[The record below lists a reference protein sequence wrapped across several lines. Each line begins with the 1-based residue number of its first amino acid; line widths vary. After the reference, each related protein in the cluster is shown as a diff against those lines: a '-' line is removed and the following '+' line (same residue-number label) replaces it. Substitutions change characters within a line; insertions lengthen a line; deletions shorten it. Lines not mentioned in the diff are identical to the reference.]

1 MSGIKKF
8 LLLIVILVLITVNTA
23 LYWGRHLYFHA
34 DKESNEPKR
43 IQLLEQSAGLI
54 PFDAD
59 VYFELGTAF
68 YEKAARSLNDPQ
80 IHSRYLRDSI
90 KAFRKSIRLE
100 PGAYETH
107 YALARALLY
116 ANYLQ
121 EDNPDFFSEYWKA
134 AQLTTFDNDIYFEIG
149 RILFSLWPEL
159 RDSQQEFT
167 LDILKNVIQSK
178 GNERLWQILHTWA
191 AHVDDYDVIG
201 SILPEEPGSYRMA
214 ARFLGERSLSLAER
228 QLKLAQA
235 EYMEFENA
243 KARFAQAQTDFRLYR
258 LTQANNKYIEVRRM
272 LQNIDFFQNLQPGN
286 GFIDKSDYENLYK
299 LSLLGAIQ
307 SYALQPETMAQVKE
321 YYDQYLEMEDDPA
334 TLERLEKFLSE
345 RGWLE
350 ITPGGRNNPL
360 RLYYRLRLDY
370 MQGRY
375 REIIG
380 YAQQAEEMTYD
391 LQGQYR
397 DELNDILRLIGNA
410 YQNIDFLYDAVDMYE
425 KALQLIPDDWETLLQ
440 LRASY
445 VRFNNQE
452 KIAEVDKRLNAVLS
466 RTERIF
472 VRTKLE
478 KNQMWDYPLL
488 LRPGNFIINITLR
501 AEKTAPPPLIS
512 IYLNGEIIREEYV
525 PLSSFESEIVLP
537 LSLDSVQNQLQIKSI
552 NQDIYLETFN
562 IRNIGE

>member
-1 MSGIKKF
+1 MGGVKKF
-8 LLLIVILVLITVNTA
+8 LLLIGILVLIAVNTA
-23 LYWGRHLYFHA
+23 IYWGQHLYYRA
-34 DKESNEPKR
+34 DKESNEINR

-68 YEKAARSLNDPQ
+68 YEKAVRSLNDPW
-80 IHSRYLRDSI
+80 IHSRYLKDSI
-90 KAFRKSIRLE
+90 AAFRKSIRLE
-100 PGAYETH
+100 PGSYKAH

-116 ANYLQ
+116 VNYLQ

-159 RDSQQEFT
+159 EDSQQEFT
-167 LDILKNVIQSK
+167 LEMLKNVIQSK
-178 GNERLWQILHTWA
+178 GNERLWQILQTWA
-191 AHVDDYDVIG
+191 AHVDDYDVIE
-201 SILPEEPGSYRMA
+201 SILPEESDTYRMY
-214 ARFLGERSLSLAER
+214 ARFLGERSLSLAQR

-243 KARFAQAQTDFRLYR
+243 KTRFAQAQTDFRLYR
-258 LTQANNKYIEVRRM
+258 LTLANSKYRDVYRM
-272 LQNIDFFQNLQPGN
+272 LENIDFYQNLQSGN
-286 GFIDKSDYENLYK
+286 GFIDRSEYENLYK

-307 SYALQPETMAQVKE
+307 SYALQPETMTPVKE
-321 YYDQYLEMEDDPA
+321 YFDHYLEIEDDPA
-334 TLERLEKFLSE
+334 TLERLEEFLTE

-350 ITPGGRNNPL
+350 ITPGGQNNPL
-360 RLYYRLRLDY
+360 RLYYRIHLDY
-370 MQGRY
+370 KQSRY

-380 YAQQAEEMTYD
+380 FVQQAEEMTYD

-397 DELNDILRLIGNA
+397 DELNDIFRLIGNA

-440 LRASY
+440 LKASY

-452 KIAEVDKRLNAVLS
+452 QIAEVDKRLSTVL
-466 RTERIF
+466 THKEEIF
-472 VRTKLE
+472 DHMKL
-478 KNQMWDYPLL
+478 KKSQVWDYPLL
-488 LRPGNFIINITLR
+488 LRPGDFTISITIT
-501 AEKTAPPPLIS
+501 AEKTIFPPLVS
-512 IYLNGEIIREEYV
+512 IYLNGEILQEEYI
-525 PLSSFESEIVLP
+525 PSSSSAGEIVFP
-537 LSLDSVQNQLQIKSI
+537 ISLDSVQNHLQVKSI

-562 IRNIGE
+562 IRNNYE